1 MNDPTSELR
10 LEYVETKSKLDA
22 LKKAIKQNPDQRY
35 VQRKELGAELKGLK
49 EAICERLDDDEEIM
63 VGTRR
68 FKKQRIEKVRY
79 NKDGIHTFC
88 SRHEMDPA
96 TYDSESKEEVYVLKA
111 TS

>member
-1 MNDPTSELR
+1 MNDPTTELR
-10 LEYVETKSKLDA
+10 AEYVRTKNKLDI
-22 LKKAIKQNPDQRY
+22 LKKAIKQNPDKRY

-49 EAICERLDDDEEIM
+49 EAICERLEEGEEVT

-68 FKKQRIEKVRY
+68 FKKQRVEKVRY

-96 TYDSESKEEVYVLKA
+96 TYDEESKQEVYVLKA
-111 TS
+111 T